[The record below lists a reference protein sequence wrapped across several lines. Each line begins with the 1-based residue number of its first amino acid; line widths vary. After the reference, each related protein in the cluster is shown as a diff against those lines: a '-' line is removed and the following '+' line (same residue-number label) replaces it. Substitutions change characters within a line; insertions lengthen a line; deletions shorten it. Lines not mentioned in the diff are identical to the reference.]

1 MTRLIN
7 YFGLNLMQPTSPIN
21 STQTRPVTPA
31 TSISQSE
38 NAAVSQVVTES
49 IAAVKFAVGQ
59 QIQATIQQQVS
70 PGLYKVQIAGQ
81 SMQIQL
87 PGPIK
92 TGSTITLQVM
102 STSPKLTFS
111 VSSSSAPISTAEEIS
126 STSRLLS
133 NLTQQPLSRT
143 PVESASGRAVWPSEN
158 TVPESGKLAVALK
171 DALANSGLF
180 YESHQAQWVAGTRS
194 TAQLLVEPQNLLA
207 PMTKNA
213 PPGTTSAQVTAQPGR
228 ENQSQPA
235 GTAPALVQP
244 EPASKAITRPDA
256 HAAAFSQSAPGIADT
271 QTKGATT
278 DATSNAP
285 LPIAKELI
293 PLVQQQLHTLE
304 THQLTWSGQV
314 WPNQQMQWEIQGEPE
329 HRTALPDE
337 RQWKTEMELA
347 LPRLGDVRARLVF
360 HQGAVSLALHAANSD
375 ASALFDRRL
384 PELATAMKNAGIP
397 LSGAVVEK
405 S

>member
-1 MTRLIN
+1 
-7 YFGLNLMQPTSPIN
+7 MQPASPIN
-21 STQTRPVTPA
+21 STQARPVTPA
-31 TSISQSE
+31 SSISQAE

-49 IAAVKFAVGQ
+49 IAAVKFEVGQ
-59 QIQATIQQQVS
+59 QIQATIQEQVN

-81 SMQIQL
+81 SMQMQL

-92 TGSTITLQVM
+92 AGSSITLQVV

-111 VSSSSAPISTAEEIS
+111 VPASSAPISTAEEIS

-133 NLTQQPLSRT
+133 DLAQMPLSKT
-143 PVESASGRAVWPSEN
+143 MVESASGRAVWPSEKN
-158 TVPESGKLAVALK
+158 APESGMLAVALK

-207 PMTKNA
+207 PMTKSALPGTAPASVTAPVQPGHGSQSA
-213 PPGTTSAQVTAQPGR
+213 PPGTV
-228 ENQSQPA
+228 PA
-235 GTAPALVQP
+235 SVQP
-244 EPASKAITRPDA
+244 ESASTATIRPGT
-256 HAAAFSQSAPGIADT
+256 HAVAFSQPAPGIADM
-271 QTKGATT
+271 QTKGGATDT
-278 DATSNAP
+278 TSNV
-285 LPIAKELI
+285 PIAKELI

-329 HRTALPDE
+329 HRASRPDE

-347 LPRLGDVRARLVF
+347 LPRLGDVHASLAF
-360 HQGAVSLALHAANSD
+360 HQGAVRLTLHAAD
-375 ASALFDRRL
+375 ANAARLFERKL
-384 PELATAMKNAGIP
+384 PELATAMKNAGIS
-397 LSGAVVEK
+397 LSSAAVEK

>member
-1 MTRLIN
+1 MN
-7 YFGLNLMQPTSPIN
+7 YLGLNLMQPTSPIN
-21 STQTRPVTPA
+21 STQARSVTPA
-31 TSISQSE
+31 TSISQPE
-38 NAAVSQVVTES
+38 NATVSQVVTES
-49 IAAVKFAVGQ
+49 IAAVKFEVGQ

-81 SMQIQL
+81 SMQMQL
-87 PGPIK
+87 PGLIK

-111 VSSSSAPISTAEEIS
+111 ITSSSAPISTAEEIS
-126 STSRLLS
+126 STSKLLS

-143 PVESASGRAVWPSEN
+143 LVESPSGRAVWPSEK
-158 TVPESGKLAVALK
+158 TAPESGKLAAALK
-171 DALANSGLF
+171 DALGNSGLF

-207 PMTKNA
+207 PMTKSGLSA
-213 PPGTTSAQVTAQPGR
+213 PPGTVPAPATVPSQSA
-228 ENQSQPA
+228 PA
-235 GTAPALVQP
+235 GTAPAPVQP
-244 EPASKAITRPDA
+244 EPASTATIRPDA
-256 HAAAFSQSAPGIADT
+256 HAAAFSQSATGIADT
-271 QTKGATT
+271 QTKGVTT
-278 DATSNAP
+278 DATSSA
-285 LPIAKELI
+285 PIAKELI

-304 THQLTWSGQV
+304 THQLAWSGQI

-329 HRTALPDE
+329 HRSALPEE

-360 HQGAVSLALHAANSD
+360 HQGAVSLALHAADTNSVV
-375 ASALFDRRL
+375 LFDRRL